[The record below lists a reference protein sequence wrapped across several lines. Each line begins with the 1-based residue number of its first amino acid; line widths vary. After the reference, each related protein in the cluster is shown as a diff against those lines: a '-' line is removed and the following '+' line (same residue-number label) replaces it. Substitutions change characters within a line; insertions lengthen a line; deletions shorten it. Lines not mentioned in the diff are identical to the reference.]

1 MAIYKLSDEKIVKLY
16 TTTFAKE
23 KINEATDLQK
33 FIVNS
38 IEVIDPNLF
47 VISTEFCDWEDSK
60 RRIDIL
66 CIDKDADFVVIE
78 IKRTDEGGH
87 MELQAIRYSAMI
99 SNMTFDKTVEVYK
112 KYLERNNLFCDNASQ
127 AILDFLNWDEEVEDD
142 FGQDVKIILVSA
154 DFSKEITTSVL
165 WLNERELD
173 IRCIRIKPQKDN
185 EELFFDIQQIIPLPE
200 TADYQVKIK
209 EKATEERN
217 LRRENKRARSII
229 SRLFELERL
238 KVGDKVYLL
247 PAIVQRND
255 RINSC
260 AQIVN
265 LNQNCLKREN
275 DDRLYSFSKLRKII
289 VNELQLENVRANWGF
304 SIKRDWIIED
314 GRNLSQLLGEN

>member
-1 MAIYKLSDEKIVKLY
+1 MAIYKLKDERIVKLN
-16 TTTFAKE
+16 TTTFTNE

-78 IKRTDEGGH
+78 IKRTEEGGH

-99 SNMTFDKTVEVYK
+99 SKMTFDKTVEVYK
-112 KYLERNNLFCDNASQ
+112 KYLVKNRLESENASQ
-127 AILDFLNWDEEVEDD
+127 KILDFLNWDEEIEDD
-142 FGQDVKIILVSA
+142 FGQDVKIILISA
-154 DFSKEITTSVL
+154 NFSKEITTSVL

-173 IRCIRIKPQKDN
+173 IRCIRIKSQKDN
-185 EELFFDIQQIIPLPE
+185 EKLYFDIQQIIPLPE
-200 TADYQVKIK
+200 TTDYQVKIK
-209 EKATEERN
+209 EKAIEERIV
-217 LRRENKRARSII
+217 RRENKRAKSII
-229 SRLFELERL
+229 TTLFDLKKL

-247 PAIVQRND
+247 PAIEQRND

-275 DDRLYSFSKLRKII
+275 DDRLYSFSRLRKII

-304 SIKRDWIIED
+304 SVKRDWIVED
-314 GRNLSQLLGEN
+314 GRNLSELLKET

>member
-1 MAIYKLSDEKIVKLY
+1 
-16 TTTFAKE
+16 
-23 KINEATDLQK
+23 
-33 FIVNS
+33 
-38 IEVIDPNLF
+38 
-47 VISTEFCDWEDSK
+47 
-60 RRIDIL
+60 
-66 CIDKDADFVVIE
+66 
-78 IKRTDEGGH
+78 